1 MGNSPSNT
9 LTINEGDS
17 VLLVA
22 NTTIAEGETGTVT
35 WTITQGNQPPT
46 VSDGSMIHLN
56 PGLPGTY
63 QAIATVTDNFGSSA
77 IATTGIQVLSV
88 PPVLSNLAITPSVY
102 ENDPVTVSGMVS
114 EPGAGETLNV
124 TVNWGDG
131 ASSNEQLT
139 ASAPFSLNHSYV
151 QTGDYDV
158 QVNVIDTS
166 GLADSQSLSA
176 VVLAHNTLATA
187 VNVGPLVRRPAG
199 RRNRHDRL
207 RNRCEL
213 LPVLRLDDGPG

>member
-1 MGNSPSNT
+1 MITANDLGNGNSAGPQTTTGQVSIGVVYVNPPPAVTISASVNGGAAQTLGNSPSNT

-139 ASAPFSLNHSYV
+139 ASTTV
-151 QTGDYDV
+151 QP
-158 QVNVIDTS
+158 
-166 GLADSQSLSA
+166 QS
-176 VVLAHNTLATA
+176 
-187 VNVGPLVRRPAG
+187 
-199 RRNRHDRL
+199 
-207 RNRCEL
+207 
-213 LPVLRLDDGPG
+213 